1 MKVLHFYKT
10 YHPLSYGGVE
20 QVIYQLASGSSS
32 HGVEST
38 ILTLSPHKVS
48 RVTQVNGHRVHR
60 CHSIFKIASTD
71 FSLSAFYRFNELAK
85 NVDVVHYHFPWPFMD
100 MVHLTA
106 NTKKPSVVTYHSDIV
121 RQKFLLKL
129 YSPLKHQFL
138 QSVDAIV
145 ATSPNYL
152 MTSNV
157 LQRYQDKVEVIPI
170 GLNRDL
176 YPAIQPERRQYWEKI
191 LGTKFFLFVGVLRY
205 YKGLNILLEAL
216 ALGDLPTVIIGA
228 GPIES
233 ELKAQARLLQLKNI
247 IFLGQVSDEDKVAI
261 LDLSFAIVFPSH
273 LRAEAFGISLL
284 EGAMFAKPMI
294 SSEIGTGTSFI
305 NIDQQTG
312 IVVSPSS
319 PRDLHLAM
327 IYLWNNSEAAA
338 RMGLKAYE
346 RYKAFFTG
354 DKICQNYANLYQR
367 LIDKKQ
373 NK

>member
-10 YHPLSYGGVE
+10 YYPLSYGGVE
-20 QVIYQLASGSSS
+20 QVIYQLASGSASY
-32 HGVEST
+32 GVEST

-48 RVTQVNGHRVHR
+48 RNIQVNGHSVYR
-60 CHSIFKIASTD
+60 CRSIFKVASTD
-71 FSLSAFYRFNELAK
+71 FSLSAFHWFNELAK
-85 NVDVVHYHFPWPFMD
+85 NVDVIHYHFPWPFMD
-100 MVHLTA
+100 IVHLTA
-106 NTKKPSVVTYHSDIV
+106 KTKKPSVVTYHSDIV

-129 YSPLKHQFL
+129 YSPIKHKFL
-138 QSVDAIV
+138 QSTDAIV

-152 MTSNV
+152 TTSEV

-176 YPAIQPERRQYWEKI
+176 YPASKPERCKYWEKR
-191 LGTKFFLFVGVLRY
+191 LGNKFFLFVGVLRY
-205 YKGLNILLEAL
+205 YKGLNILLDAL

-233 ELKAQARLLQLKNI
+233 ELKAQAQLLQLKNI

-261 LDLSFAIVFPSH
+261 LDLAYAIIFPSH
-273 LRAEAFGISLL
+273 LRSEAFGISLL

-312 IVVSPSS
+312 IVVPPSS
-319 PRDLHLAM
+319 SRDLHLAM
-327 IYLWNNSEAAA
+327 IYLWNNPETAAS
-338 RMGLKAYE
+338 MGLKAFE
-346 RYKAFFTG
+346 RYENFFTG
-354 DKICQNYANLYQR
+354 DKMCQRYADLYR
-367 LIDKKQ
+367 SLSYK
-373 NK
+373 N